1 MEHKI
6 CRNETC
12 HKAGKPQPLTAFY
25 VSVANNDG
33 RQSRCIECEKEA
45 KRIRYK
51 DDLKRFTGHNIH
63 NDSALPRYIVGI
75 LNRAT
80 RAIHE
85 QANQGG

>member
-1 MEHKI
+1 MQSKI
-6 CRNETC
+6 CRNESC
-12 HKAGKPQPLTAFY
+12 HKVGKYQPLTAFY

-45 KRIRYK
+45 KRIKYK
-51 DDLKRFTGHNIH
+51 DDLKRFAGHNIH
-63 NDSALPRYIVGI
+63 NDSALPSHVVGI
-75 LNRAT
+75 LNKAT